1 LGSASG
7 STVPNLYLNV
17 GGIWS
22 DLDAKTTPKVTETQ
36 PNGTFRLED
45 VRLTIG
51 SPVSTTD
58 SSGERIV
65 GVSIILMI
73 PSVHIDEKSNPEIP
87 LLPFWVPTGPE
98 WEKYQK
104 DLLEKITPH
113 PQVVIEAKIYQAS
126 SQQINWWPANMLDE
140 AIKKIPDPDAVSS
153 FDTSFLPPFIK
164 FGATNVSSLLAS
176 TDCLAAF
183 SSDALHTE
191 SDDGRNVAPAPGLNP
206 ADWPRNEPPSVT
218 IALEKLAP

>member
-1 LGSASG
+1 
-7 STVPNLYLNV
+7 
-17 GGIWS
+17 
-22 DLDAKTTPKVTETQ
+22 
-36 PNGTFRLED
+36 
-45 VRLTIG
+45 
-51 SPVSTTD
+51 
-58 SSGERIV
+58 
-65 GVSIILMI
+65 
-73 PSVHIDEKSNPEIP
+73 
-87 LLPFWVPTGPE
+87 
-98 WEKYQK
+98 
-104 DLLEKITPH
+104 
-113 PQVVIEAKIYQAS
+113 
-126 SQQINWWPANMLDE
+126 MLDE